1 MDGSIFLNLIK
12 DIVLTLNSL
21 ANSSWT
27 VLGFTPDNALNSILD
42 TGIASDKN
50 ILPLIANNN

>member
-1 MDGSIFLNLIK
+1 LDGSIFLNLIK